1 MHRACARSRIIGE
14 MCYLA
19 LAMAAVV
26 ALALA
31 VLTNCDFAA
40 SFFALVLLVET
51 VLYCLLG
58 LVFFLI
64 ASIGNDACA
73 QPFVPA
79 CPS

>member
-19 LAMAAVV
+19 LAMAAVA

-31 VLTNCDFAA
+31 VLTNCDFAT
-40 SFFALVLLVET
+40 SFFSLVLLVET

-73 QPFVPA
+73 QPLGA
-79 CPS
+79 CPV

>member
-1 MHRACARSRIIGE
+1 

-19 LAMAAVV
+19 LAMAAVA

-40 SFFALVLLVET
+40 SFFSLVLLVET

-58 LVFFLI
+58 LGFFLI
-64 ASIGNDACA
+64 ASIGNDAWA
-73 QPFVPA
+73 QPLGASPF
-79 CPS
+79 

>member
-1 MHRACARSRIIGE
+1 

-31 VLTNCDFAA
+31 VLTNCDFAT
-40 SFFALVLLVET
+40 SFFSLVLLVET

-73 QPFVPA
+73 RPLVPA
-79 CPS
+79 CPI